1 MNKRKVLVSLLATGL
16 IFGCTLPATAS
27 INVIQ
32 GFDTEGALNSD
43 WVTSGTTTPSVVRNA
58 GDTPELALRLTP
70 ADNSQSGFVLYDQP
84 FNLSQGLKV
93 DFKQY
98 QWGGGGA
105 DGIVFFMKKASD
117 TNNVP
122 GAAGGAMGYTGVND
136 DNGIV
141 NGLSGALLGVGLDA
155 WGNHSNHGYQTGD
168 CNSDFVGAGQNQIV
182 VRGPGQ
188 GLLGYC
194 MLANGYGLSANGKK
208 LLSDG
213 YTSRQASEVAV
224 RVELESPFIENPR
237 VKVFYQND
245 LVVDVPL
252 PAEFKDIYD
261 VKFGFS
267 AGTGMVSDNHEI
279 AGLKVTTLDPE
290 VIFRD
295 LAHPDGLA
303 NTGGS
308 LSDYYLL
315 IGAAMALFGGGIT
328 LYRKGSRKEG

>member
-1 MNKRKVLVSLLATGL
+1 MNSKKVIVSLLATGL
-16 IFGCTLPATAS
+16 VFGGTLPATAS

-43 WVTSGTTTPSVVRNA
+43 WVTAGTTTPSVVRNV

-70 ADNSQSGFVLYDQP
+70 AAGSQSGFVLYDHS
-84 FNLSQGLKV
+84 FNLSQGLRV

-98 QWGGGGA
+98 QWGGDGA

-117 TNNVP
+117 TDNGP
-122 GAAGGAMGYTGVND
+122 GATGGAMGYAGVTEQS
-136 DNGIV
+136 GPI

-155 WGNHSNHGYQTGD
+155 WGNHSNHAYQTGD
-168 CNSDFVGAGQNQIV
+168 CNSDCVGAGQNQIV

-194 MLANGYGLSANGKK
+194 MLANGYGLAENGKK
-208 LLSDG
+208 LLSNG
-213 YTSRQASEVAV
+213 YSNRQSSEVAV
-224 RVELESPFIENPR
+224 KVELDSPFIENPR
-237 VKVFYQND
+237 AKVFYQGD
-245 LVVDVPL
+245 LVVDVAL
-252 PAEFKDIYD
+252 PNEFKDIYD

-267 AGTGMVSDNHEI
+267 AGTGGVSDNHEI
-279 AGLKVTTLDPE
+279 ADLKVTTLDPD
-290 VIFRD
+290 VVYRD
-295 LAHPDGLA
+295 LAHPYGLA

-315 IGAAMALFGGGIT
+315 IGAAMALFGAGVT
-328 LYRKGSRKEG
+328 LYRKGSRKED

>member
-1 MNKRKVLVSLLATGL
+1 MKSRKVLTSLLVTGL
-16 IFGCTLPATAS
+16 VFGGSLPATAA

-43 WVTSGTTTPSVVRNA
+43 WVTAGTFTPTVVREV

-70 ADNSQSGFVLYDQP
+70 AAGSQSGFVLYDQP

-105 DGIVFFMKKASD
+105 DGIVFFIKKASD
-117 TNNVP
+117 TNNGP
-122 GAAGGAMGYTGVND
+122 GATGGAMGYAGVTENS
-136 DNGIV
+136 GPI

-155 WGNHSNHGYQTGD
+155 WGNHSNPAYQTGD
-168 CNSDFVGAGQNQIV
+168 CNPDFHGAGQNQIV

-188 GLLGYC
+188 GILGYC
-194 MLANGYGLSANGKK
+194 MLANGYGLGVNGKK

-213 YTSRQASEVAV
+213 YSNRQSSAVAV
-224 RVELESPFIENPR
+224 RVDLDSPFIDNPR
-237 VKVFYQND
+237 VKVFYQGD
-245 LVVDVPL
+245 LVVDVAL

-267 AGTGMVSDNHEI
+267 AGTGGVEDNHEI
-279 AGLKVTTLDPE
+279 SDLRVTTLDTN
-290 VIFRD
+290 VTYRD
-295 LAHPDGLA
+295 VSHPYGLA

-308 LSDYYLL
+308 LADYYLL
-315 IGAAMALFGGGIT
+315 IGAALVLIGSGVSI
-328 LYRKGSRKEG
+328 YRRSCKA